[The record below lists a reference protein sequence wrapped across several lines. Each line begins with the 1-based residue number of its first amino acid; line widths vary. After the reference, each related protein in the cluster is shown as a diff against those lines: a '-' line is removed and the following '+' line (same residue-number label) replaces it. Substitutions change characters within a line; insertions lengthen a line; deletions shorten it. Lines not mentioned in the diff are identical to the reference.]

1 MKVSFTGLRLT
12 AVAGVLTGHFYN
24 HKKKTSRST
33 GGLVGSLICTYLIAI
48 LIKST
53 DQVISDHPGTA
64 AFYIMPLDEV
74 YQLPVFEQGD
84 GR

>member
-24 HKKKTSRST
+24 HKKTSRST
-33 GGLVGSLICTYLIAI
+33 GGLVESLICTYLIAI

-64 AFYIMPLDEV
+64 AFYIMPLDEM
-74 YQLPVFEQGD
+74 YQLPVFEKGNS
-84 GR
+84 R